1 MRVLWGFV
9 AGVVLAGPGV
19 AQDADAGRD
28 LFQHHCAV
36 CHGADATGTGPMA
49 PVLTIQPTDLTAL
62 AARNEGVFPI
72 ERVIRRIDGREPLVS
87 HGSPMP
93 VYGDFFVGPE
103 TLGKTELGQPLL
115 TTRPVA
121 DLIAW
126 LNSIQD

>member
-1 MRVLWGFV
+1 MRLLWGFV
-9 AGVVLAGPGV
+9 AAVALAGPGF

-28 LFQHHCAV
+28 LFLRHCAV
-36 CHGADATGTGPMA
+36 CHGSTAEGTGPMA

-72 ERVIRRIDGREPLVS
+72 ERVVRRIDGREPLVS

>member
-9 AGVVLAGPGV
+9 AVVALAGPGL

-36 CHGADATGTGPMA
+36 CHGAAADGAGPMA
-49 PVLTIQPTDLTAL
+49 PVLTIQPTDLTKL

-72 ERVIRRIDGREPLVS
+72 ERVIRRIDGREPLVA